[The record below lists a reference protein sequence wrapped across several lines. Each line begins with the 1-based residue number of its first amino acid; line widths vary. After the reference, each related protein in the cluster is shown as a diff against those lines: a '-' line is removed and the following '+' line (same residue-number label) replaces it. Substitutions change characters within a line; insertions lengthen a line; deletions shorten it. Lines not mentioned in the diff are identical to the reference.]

1 MIKLKDMILESIAE
15 KYTYVAPSKIP
26 GAGKGLFAAR
36 DIPKH
41 EFIIVA
47 PPTHIPDNE
56 WELLKQHAPEL
67 LKRYG
72 YSWSGGHYA
81 VIGKNW
87 PGFRLSSDAKKA
99 ISQTVLRHGFNEFN
113 FINDD
118 QENPNV
124 GERFANNVKVFALR
138 DIAKGEELLK
148 KYPPDGTATY
158 KPDIYQGMYKDYDYL
173 KQ

>member
-1 MIKLKDMILESIAE
+1 MIKLKDIILESVAE

-41 EFIIVA
+41 EFIIIA
-47 PPTHIPDNE
+47 SPTQIPDGE
-56 WELLKQHAPEL
+56 WELLKQYAPEL
-67 LKRYG
+67 IKRYG
-72 YSWSGGHYA
+72 YSWSGGHYGVA
-81 VIGKNW
+81 GKHW
-87 PGFRLSSDAKKA
+87 PGFRLSVEAKKA
-99 ISQTVLRHGFNEFN
+99 IAHTVFRHGFNEFN

-124 GERFANNVKVFALR
+124 RERFSGNIKVWALR
-138 DIAKGEELLK
+138 DIVKGEELVK

-158 KPDIYQGMYKDYDYL
+158 KPDIYGGIYKNYDYL